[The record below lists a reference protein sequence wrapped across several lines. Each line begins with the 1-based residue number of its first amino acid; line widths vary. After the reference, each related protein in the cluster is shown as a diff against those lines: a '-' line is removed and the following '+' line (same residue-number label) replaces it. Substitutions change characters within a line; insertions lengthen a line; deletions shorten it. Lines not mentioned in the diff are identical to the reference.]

1 MKAQGLPNDLRME
14 PKSDQKLYY
23 FLDNYLKPLLKDL
36 GFKIGQISVAFLT
49 ISGENM
55 KCANMW
61 ILATRAGEKLIFKV
75 QGTKFKRK
83 IGPGASL
90 ESFTFQGNIFEG
102 F

>member
-1 MKAQGLPNDLRME
+1 
-14 PKSDQKLYY
+14 
-23 FLDNYLKPLLKDL
+23 LDHYSKPLLKDF
-36 GFKIGQISVAFLT
+36 GFKIGQISDAFLT

-61 ILATRAGEKLIFKV
+61 ILAPRAGEKLIFKV

-102 F
+102 FSTILGSILAPFWA